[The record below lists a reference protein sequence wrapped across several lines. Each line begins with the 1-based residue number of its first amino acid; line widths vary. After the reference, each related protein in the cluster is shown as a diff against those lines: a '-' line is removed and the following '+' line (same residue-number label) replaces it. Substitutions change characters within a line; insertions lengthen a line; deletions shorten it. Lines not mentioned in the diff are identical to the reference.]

1 MTTNLNFFREIET
14 KNILKNCETMTPQ
27 NILDY
32 LYKYNNMDSIY
43 IYENLPDNVQK
54 EVDKLIVQKL
64 LDDYQKIKDKKD
76 KISKLNTRIHFFDD
90 EMDKFEN
97 CTNDY
102 IKLSHVSTSL
112 HILRSKTYD
121 ELSTLRTYSKFGPYE
136 IDSQGN
142 VKFDDDFDKIEIYL
156 LILEQ
161 RFRKLN
167 NLVDN
172 ALNDDDCLK
181 IEEIVDHR
189 IKIYNLEIE
198 IKNITNIIENL
209 NKEMEKARETE
220 QREESTKLSKQY
232 RNEIKKS
239 CDLKDKLYELERN
252 YPTFGKQR
260 IEIILHDF
268 KSLKNRMRKMK
279 NYYPWT
285 ECSTCEENLEF
296 DNITNKIND
305 LENALKNWKLQ
316 FSLIN

>member
-1 MTTNLNFFREIET
+1 MTTNLNFIREIET

-76 KISKLNTRIHFFDD
+76 KISKLNTRIQFYDD
-90 EMDKFEN
+90 EMDKFES

-156 LILEQ
+156 LILKQ

-167 NLVDN
+167 NLVDD

-189 IKIYNLEIE
+189 IKMYNLEME

-220 QREESTKLSKQY
+220 RHEESKKLSKQY

-285 ECSTCEENLEF
+285 ECSCEENLEF

-305 LENALKNWKLQ
+305 LENALKNWK
-316 FSLIN
+316 F